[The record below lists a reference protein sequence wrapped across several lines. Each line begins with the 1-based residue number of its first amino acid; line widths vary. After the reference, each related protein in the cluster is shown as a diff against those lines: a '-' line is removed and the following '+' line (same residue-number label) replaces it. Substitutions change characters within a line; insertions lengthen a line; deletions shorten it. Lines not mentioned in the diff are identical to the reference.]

1 MKENLKKVAQKEV
14 KIYLKKLK
22 ILNKIFSPKM
32 IQFRTNYCFQ
42 DKDHKN

>member
-1 MKENLKKVAQKEV
+1 MKENLKKVVQKEV

-22 ILNKIFSPKM
+22 IVNKIFSPKM
-32 IQFRTNYCFQ
+32 IQFRTNYCFR